1 MAFPEAQ
8 RRFLTSRCL
17 LTAREWVG
25 DPAAEVI
32 EADQCPLLA
41 ARLCLE
47 MFGKRESGADREFDV
62 GEPGERRGRIGIE
75 PQFIVWG
82 ESPTKAGLSPAVE
95 LQ

>member
-1 MAFPEAQ
+1 
-8 RRFLTSRCL
+8 
-17 LTAREWVG
+17 
-25 DPAAEVI
+25 
-32 EADQCPLLA
+32 
-41 ARLCLE
+41 